1 MLGRLTKPA
10 DKVALE
16 TGARLGRYEIRSKL
30 GKGGM
35 GEVYLAQ
42 DTELDRKVALKILP
56 AELAANQDRMR
67 RFILEAKAAAAL
79 NHPNVAHIYEIG
91 ERDGLNFISM
101 EYVEGK
107 TLREKIHY
115 EQTDL
120 KKLIKYLQQV
130 AGGLAKAHAAGIV
143 HRDLKPDNIMIAR
156 DGYAKILD
164 FGLAKLIEIPTF
176 GAEGE
181 TVSDAATVAQ
191 EHYSIPGRLMGTIG
205 YMSPEQAQGKTGLI
219 DYRSDIF
226 SFGCMLFEAATRR
239 RPFEGESNVQSLYR
253 IVYEAAP
260 LIRDLNPSAP
270 PDLQRIVRRCLAKD
284 PDERY
289 QSIQDVAL
297 ELKELRRDMEGDTQI
312 DMTVPPALRS
322 EAGDLT
328 RGTPISPTLGG
339 QTSTGD
345 VSAVST
351 TTSSEIIF
359 GEVRKHK
366 RGFAL
371 TLAALILMAGVVV
384 VVWLKFWGTS
394 RVAPFRTMK
403 MTRLTTGG
411 KIGNA
416 AIRGYASISPDGKYV
431 VFRTTEAGKDSLWV
445 RQVLT
450 GSLVK
455 IVPDLGGKIGGTTF
469 SHDGEFIYYSLFDTP
484 LGTLYQVPV
493 LGGAPRRIMAGVTSP
508 VTFSPDG
515 KQLAFVRPS
524 SSESDL
530 IVANIDGTGERKIA
544 TRKLPAYFSFG
555 GGAAWSPDGKTIVC
569 GAGSYSGNLSATLVS
584 VPAQGGPEKPI
595 TSQTWVSVSRV
606 LWLGNGAGLIVAAV
620 PELISTGTQL
630 WYVSYPGGEVRRVT
644 NDLNAYGTSS
654 LGVTADYRTLVT
666 VQAEKSA
673 QLWVVGPG
681 EEVGKAKQI
690 TNGKYD
696 GDSLA
701 WAGDGRILYTTPQ
714 GEQSDIWSVSSSGE
728 AHKQL
733 TTDSYTEGLGC
744 VSPDGRNVIFSSNRS
759 GNFNIWSLDLASGE
773 QKQLTR
779 GAEVDSQA
787 ACSPDGQ
794 WVLFRSLRQGKST
807 FWKVPISGGTP
818 EQLSDKSSTWAAISP
833 DGKLVALRYFDDQ
846 ANANKIA
853 VIPFGGGEP
862 IKTLDVAVSA
872 RDVGL
877 GWAQDSKAVLYAD
890 ARGDGA
896 NNADN
901 IWSFPLDGSPAKQL
915 TSFTSGLIFAFQ
927 VSRDG
932 KQIALSRGSQTDDV
946 ILLRDA
952 DLEDK

>member
-1 MLGRLTKPA
+1 M
-10 DKVALE
+10 VLE
-16 TGARLGRYEIRSKL
+16 AGARLGRYEIRSKL

-42 DTELDRKVALKILP
+42 DIELDRKVAVKILP
-56 AELAANQDRMR
+56 AELAVNQDRMR
-67 RFILEAKAAAAL
+67 RFVQEAKAAAAL

-91 ERDGLNFISM
+91 EQEGLNFISM

-115 EQTDL
+115 EHTEL

-143 HRDLKPDNIMIAR
+143 HRDLKPDNIMITR

-191 EHYSIPGRLMGTIG
+191 EHYSIPGRLMGTVG
-205 YMSPEQAQGKTGLI
+205 YMSPEQAQGKTGAI

-226 SFGCMLFEAATRR
+226 SFGCMLFEAATRHK
-239 RPFEGESNVQSLYR
+239 PFEGESNVQALYR
-253 IVYEAAP
+253 IVYEPAP
-260 LIRDLNPSAP
+260 PLRDFNTAAP

-297 ELKELRRDMEGDTQI
+297 ELKELRREMEGDTQI
-312 DMTVPPALRS
+312 DATIPPSAFRS
-322 EAGDLT
+322 EAGT
-328 RGTPISPTLGG
+328 STIGTISRHSVAPTMGG
-339 QTSTGD
+339 STNTGD
-345 VSAVST
+345 VSAAST
-351 TTSSEIIF
+351 IASSEIIL

-371 TLAALILMAGVVV
+371 MLLAVLLLAGAAA
-384 VVWLKFWGTS
+384 VVWWKFWPAPGA
-394 RVAPFRTMK
+394 APFRAMK
-403 MTRLTTGG
+403 ITRLTTGG

-431 VFRTTEAGKDSLWV
+431 VFRTTESGKDSLWV

-469 SHDGEFIYYSLFDTP
+469 SHDGEFIYYSLFDNP

-493 LGGAPRRIMAGVTSP
+493 LGGVPRRIMAGVTSP

-524 SSESDL
+524 ASESDL
-530 IVANIDGTGERKIA
+530 IVANTDGTSERKIA

-555 GGAAWSPDGKTIVC
+555 GGAAWSPDGNTIVC

-584 VPAQGGPEKPI
+584 VPAGGGPEKPV
-595 TSQTWVSVSRV
+595 TSQNWVSVSRV
-606 LWLGNGAGLIVAAV
+606 IWLGSGAGLIVAAV

-630 WYVSYPGGEVRRVT
+630 WYVAYPSGEVRRVT

-654 LGVTADYRTLVT
+654 LGVTADFKTLVT

-673 QLWVVGPG
+673 QLWVAGPG
-681 EEVGKAKQI
+681 EDLSKAKQI
-690 TNGKYD
+690 SNGKYD

-701 WAGDGRILYTTPQ
+701 WNGDGRILYTAPQ
-714 GEQSDIWSVSSSGE
+714 GEQSDIWSISADGTTPR
-728 AHKQL
+728 QL
-733 TTDSYTEGLGC
+733 TTDSYIEGLGS
-744 VSPDGRNVIFSSNRS
+744 VSPDGRYVVFSSNRS
-759 GNFNIWSLDLASGE
+759 GNFNIWRMDLASGE
-773 QKQLTR
+773 QKQLTQ
-779 GAEVDSQA
+779 GAEIDSQA
-787 ACSPDGQ
+787 GCSPDGQ

-818 EQLSDKSSTWAAISP
+818 EQLSNKSSTWAAISP

-862 IKTLDVAVSA
+862 IKTLDISASA
-872 RDVGL
+872 REVGL
-877 GWAQDSKAVLYAD
+877 GWAQDSKAVIYASGLND
-890 ARGDGA
+890 
-896 NNADN
+896 ADN
-901 IWSFPLDGSPAKQL
+901 IWSFPLDNGPAKQL
-915 TSFTSGLIFAFQ
+915 TYFNSGLIFAFQ
-927 VSRDG
+927 MSRDG

-946 ILLRDA
+946 ILLRDG
-952 DLEDK
+952 E